1 VRRTRRLPVEE
12 LQPYLIDIPIV
23 GRIGNP
29 SLDPGPPTLLNPQ
42 AIFGNDQPIEL
53 EVGFGKG
60 MFLVGAAQAHPDI
73 NYLGIEIERA
83 YQLYTAN
90 RLAKRKLGN
99 VRLACGDARA
109 FLRDHF
115 PDRCLQAVHVYFPDP
130 WWKQRHRKRRLFN
143 DDFAAQCARVL
154 RVGGLLHVVSDVAEY
169 FAKIQKLLGR
179 QTFLRLL
186 PVPELTEPGHD
197 LDYLTNFERKY
208 RMEARPIH
216 RAIYESSG

>member
-1 VRRTRRLPVEE
+1 MRRLPTEE
-12 LQPYLIDIPIV
+12 LQSYLIDIAHPKAPDSASV
-23 GRIGNP
+23 EP
-29 SLDPGPPTLLNPQ
+29 SGSPPRPLNLGV
-42 AIFGNDQPIEL
+42 IFGNDHPVEL

-60 MFLVGAAQAHPDI
+60 MFLVSASQAHPET

-83 YQLYTAN
+83 YQLYAAN
-90 RLAKRKLGN
+90 RLGKRKLTN

-143 DDFAAQCARVL
+143 EDFAGQCVRVL
-154 RVGGLLHVVSDVAEY
+154 RDGGRLNLASDVAEY
-169 FAKIQKLLGR
+169 FAEIQKMLCR
-179 QTFLRLL
+179 HQSLL
-186 PVPELTEPGHD
+186 PLPVAEAMAPRHD

-208 RMEARPIH
+208 RKAARPIY
-216 RAIYESSG
+216 RAVYERDG